1 MEIRCESCSHVGVAR
16 VDLSQGGVR
25 LICANCGHANVLD
38 LGTPLQVVPATT
50 TTAPRPTKRQVAAQ
64 LEQESFE
71 DEAFRRLIPEVG
83 NGPRCRKCI
92 HLLEPGVD
100 HCVRCGLN
108 IEESHRYASGEAP
121 WERAPAGR
129 EDAWEEADL
138 MWRRVVED
146 WNEERFSEFAET
158 IRRLDA
164 HDFAARRLRLWLV
177 EHPDDPLAL
186 GFLREIAEGLR
197 SRVMIAKAQAQAS
210 AAQFSD
216 VTERVRKVLFWVV
229 AVIGVLVLF
238 VIVVGY
244 LR

>member
-1 MEIRCESCSHVGVAR
+1 MEIRCESCSHVGVAK

-25 LICANCGHANVLD
+25 LICANCGHPNVLD
-38 LGTPLQVVPATT
+38 IGKPVEEVATPPVVQ
-50 TTAPRPTKRQVAAQ
+50 RPTKRQVAAQ
-64 LEQESFE
+64 VEQESFE
-71 DEAFRRLIPEVG
+71 EEALRRLIPEVG
-83 NGPRCRKCI
+83 DGPRCRKCI
-92 HLLEPGVD
+92 HLLEPGED

-108 IEESHRYASGEAP
+108 IEESHRYAKGEAP
-121 WERAPAGR
+121 WERPPMGR
-129 EDAWEEADL
+129 EGAWEEADL

-146 WNEERFSEFAET
+146 WNEERFAEFAET
-158 IRRLDA
+158 IRRLEA

-177 EHPDDPLAL
+177 DHPDDPLAL

-197 SRVMIAKAQAQAS
+197 SRVMVAKAQAQAN

-229 AVIGVLVLF
+229 AVIGVLVLL
-238 VIVVGY
+238 VIVVGN